1 MELSK
6 QWAHFEEKYLRR
18 IKLRVQSYFKN
29 RRDVADF
36 LENINTWWT
45 ISNSKKR
52 FSPNILGN
60 TVINGEKKTEFL
72 RALADWI

>member
-6 QWAHFEEKYLRR
+6 QWVHFEEKYLRR

-52 FSPNILGN
+52 FSPSILGN
-60 TVINGEKKTEFL
+60 AVINGEKKTEFL